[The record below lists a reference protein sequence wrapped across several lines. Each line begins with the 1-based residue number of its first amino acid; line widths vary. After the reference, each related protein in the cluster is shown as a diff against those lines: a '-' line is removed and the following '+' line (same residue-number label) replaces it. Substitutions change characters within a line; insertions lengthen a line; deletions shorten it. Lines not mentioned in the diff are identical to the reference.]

1 VSGPQ
6 WPHLILSG
14 KSKETARGTCNKWAW
29 PAILGRVELLLH
41 IIYDNL
47 DSVADRRPPY
57 PDLRSQVF
65 GFRLSA
71 FGSRWASPFHS
82 SPVRQVIWL
91 TERSHW
97 RCACEHHITTSG
109 AACGPQDWIR
119 LLALSRRHLPLLPV
133 ARLPAQASEPRLMR
147 SDMFK

>member
-97 RCACEHHITTSG
+97 RCACEHHHHNIGRCVWPPRLDSTSG
-109 AACGPQDWIR
+109 SQP
-119 LLALSRRHLPLLPV
+119 
-133 ARLPAQASEPRLMR
+133 PAFTSVTCCQIASTGLRAQINA
-147 SDMFK
+147 KWHV